1 MTQIKK
7 PTARPPPTY
16 LEFQTSHYKFQ
27 MIVNRTLEPFH
38 QFHFLVGDSLK
49 PCLEGVIQ
57 LETSINNDRYK
68 QHEYTGKLLKI
79 DALEECSVEDITS
92 DYTTKY
98 SFGKEM
104 LDAILFFINSQFI
117 EIKTMSLND
126 TSYIPCNRDSEDT
139 LDLLSYSIALYKKS
153 WYEEKLNAYLLPK
166 EKHDKY
172 RTQVEIYASKDTKQN
187 ISFNE
192 FYHIILSNKPYPT
205 NIISDNLEKY
215 KEMYESS
222 ETLPEFF
229 IELSKSLRRE
239 QKCKFFKDWLFNF
252 ISSKIQI
259 ERMWYFDLF
268 PKIKLI
274 NQTNMKP
281 IKHRTRRNK
290 NTHNK

>member
-1 MTQIKK
+1 MTQIRK
-7 PTARPPPTY
+7 PIARPPPTY
-16 LEFQTSHYKFQ
+16 LEFQTPHYKFQ
-27 MIVNRTLEPFH
+27 MVVNRTLEPFH

-166 EKHDKY
+166 EKHDNY

-290 NTHNK
+290 NSNK